1 MINFPT
7 KIGDFIL
14 QIQCTTNVFKEF
26 FNTHFF
32 ILTKAQDQNPN
43 ITIVI
48 KNNYG
53 VPFVNYD
60 VSIKSVDSKI
70 FYKRADYFIEVN
82 NCFKH
87 AVISVHNELALKH
100 ALMNLFSAFLV
111 HHNWGLLVHSSCAV
125 EHGVAHLFAGQSGA
139 GKSTVARLSKPRN
152 LLSDEAA
159 ILKISKDSIT
169 IFDSPFRSELK
180 PLKPQNAYPLKS
192 IQLLNQALQNERIL
206 LNKADALIQ
215 LIDKVFYWPYCSEET
230 TRIIKL
236 LKLLVKQVPIYDLH
250 FQKNN
255 TFWELIS

>member
-1 MINFPT
+1 MIKFPT
-7 KIGDFIL
+7 KIGDFIFE
-14 QIQCTTNVFKEF
+14 IQCITNVFKEF
-26 FNTHFF
+26 FNTHF
-32 ILTKAQDQNPN
+32 IALTKAQVQKPD

-60 VSIKSVDSKI
+60 VFIELVDSKI
-70 FYKRADYFIEVN
+70 FYKRADYLVEVDSS
-82 NCFKH
+82 FKH

-125 EHGVAHLFAGQSGA
+125 ENGVAHLFAGQSGA

-180 PLKPQNAYPLKS
+180 PLKLQNAYPLKS
-192 IQLLNQALQNERIL
+192 IQLLNQALQNERIS
-206 LNKADALIQ
+206 LNKADALIK
-215 LIDKVFYWPYCSEET
+215 LIDKIFYWPYCSGET
-230 TRIIKL
+230 GRIIKL
-236 LKLLVKQVPIYDLH
+236 LKLLVKQVPIYELH